1 MYMNTGK
8 KSELGIWKY
17 NYFQIPF
24 RCDREVQWTTQNALP
39 STCPSTASLK
49 ATQTNHAKMSACS
62 QPLSSLVPKAP
73 YVGAWKVSADDLLQG
88 DTQTLSVAAP
98 GAQAYSLPAS
108 PIR

>member
-1 MYMNTGK
+1 
-8 KSELGIWKY
+8 
-17 NYFQIPF
+17 
-24 RCDREVQWTTQNALP
+24 
-39 STCPSTASLK
+39 
-49 ATQTNHAKMSACS
+49 MSACS